1 MADASLRRP
10 VLLSIAASLI
20 TLVLKGTAYFV
31 TGSVSLLSD
40 AVESI
45 VNLVASLTAF
55 LSLWYASRP
64 VDESHTYGHDK
75 IEYFSSGLEGVLILV
90 AAVSIA
96 WYAVVRLL
104 TPELPQ
110 NLELGT
116 LIALGA
122 SVINLIVALILLREG
137 RKHGSIAL
145 EADGKHLMTD
155 VWTSVGVVVGLG
167 VVYWTQWPLLDPL
180 IAILVAANIV
190 RTGFDLVLRS
200 FNGLM
205 DHALPSSEQEAVRA
219 AIMSVLEPG
228 TDFHAL
234 RTRQAG
240 THRFADIHLLVP
252 GAYSVQLAHDL
263 ANKIEESVRGAVPG
277 IEITIHIEPIEER
290 GSWEDSELL
299 RIENSTPESERR

>member
-1 MADASLRRP
+1 MADASLKRP
-10 VLLSIAASLI
+10 VVLSIAASLI
-20 TLVLKGTAYFV
+20 TLVLKGAAYFM

-45 VNLVASLTAF
+45 VNLIASLTAF
-55 LSLWYASRP
+55 FALWFASRP

-90 AAVSIA
+90 AAGSIA
-96 WYAVVRLL
+96 WYAALRLISL
-104 TPELPQ
+104 ELPQ
-110 NLELGT
+110 NLEVGA
-116 LIALGA
+116 LIALAA
-122 SVINLIVALILLREG
+122 SVINLVVAQILLREG
-137 RKHGSIAL
+137 RKHGSIVL

-155 VWTSVGVVVGLG
+155 VWTSAGVLIGLG
-167 VVYWTQWPLLDPL
+167 VVYWTHWRILDPL
-180 IAILVAANIV
+180 IAIFVAGNIV

-205 DHALPSSEQEAVRA
+205 DHALPATERDKVRA
-219 AIMSVLEPG
+219 AILTVLEPG

-240 THRFADIHLLVP
+240 THRFADFHLLVP

-263 ANKIEESVRGAVPG
+263 ANKIEEAVQAAVPG

-290 GSWEDSELL
+290 ASWEDSELL
-299 RIENSTPESERR
+299 KIEKSTPESERR